1 MTVRHGQIQDAHMSG
16 LEYRESVDGLSQDE
30 AVSEALVGRTIHE
43 IRDWKAVLEEASPV
57 PFKDGAVGKWFNSLL
72 GVS

>member
-30 AVSEALVGRTIHE
+30 AVSKALLGRTIHE
-43 IRDWKAVLEEASPV
+43 IPDWKHLLDEVSPV
-57 PFKDGAVGKWFNSLL
+57 PLRDEAVGKWFNSMF